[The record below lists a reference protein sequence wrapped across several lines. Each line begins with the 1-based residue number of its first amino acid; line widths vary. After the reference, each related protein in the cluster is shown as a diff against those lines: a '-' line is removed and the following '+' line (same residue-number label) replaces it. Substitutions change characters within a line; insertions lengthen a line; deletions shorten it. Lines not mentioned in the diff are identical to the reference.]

1 MEFFMNMEIAV
12 EKIAAIFYFI
22 LALSFLVNPKF
33 WVSYV
38 NDWKSRKPT
47 PNDAFLFFHLMLSL
61 LIVVFHNTWGWNL
74 PVVITVIGWIG
85 LTKITLYFLFPK
97 FFMGLVPDWKNFEL
111 LFRLDGG
118 AGVIVMGLI
127 LHNLYF

>member
-1 MEFFMNMEIAV
+1 MNMEVAV

-22 LALSFLVNPKF
+22 LALSFLVNPEF

-38 NDWKSRKPT
+38 DEWKAKKPT

-61 LIVVFHNTWGWNL
+61 LIVVFHNTWSWNL
-74 PVVITVIGWIG
+74 SVVITVIGWIG
-85 LTKITLYFLFPK
+85 LTKVALYFLFPN
-97 FFMGLVPDWKNFEL
+97 FFKSLVPDWKNFEL

-118 AGVIVMGLI
+118 VGVVIMGLI
-127 LHNLYF
+127 LHNLYY